1 MSEEVA
7 LEPKDFISKTLKEM
21 KKSKGHQ
28 HLSNRS
34 PKVWSVV
41 AKHIISDGLDV
52 AQLCRETG
60 VSRWTYY
67 NIRKE
72 LATTDDYEAIRSK
85 AAADAATDYEMGAEL
100 ERRYMEKMLEL
111 IEKDELE
118 IDGKGYAQINRGQSL
133 KAERFQKFSGAAT
146 QVVEVNHVV
155 SQEEYEDKAAELR
168 KRIAKAKEAK
178 SVEGDIIET

>member
-7 LEPKDFISKTLKEM
+7 LEPKDFISETLKEM
-21 KKSKGHQ
+21 KKSKGPQ

-41 AKHIISDGLDV
+41 AKHIISDGFDV
-52 AQLCRETG
+52 AELCRETG

-100 ERRYMEKMLEL
+100 ERRYMEKMLDL
-111 IEKDELE
+111 IERE
-118 IDGKGYAQINRGQSL
+118 GYAQINRGQSL

-168 KRIAKAKEAK
+168 ARIAKAKEAEA
-178 SVEGDIIET
+178 VIEVD